1 MGQKPAKPPGPA
13 ARPKKPRKGS
23 KGYATAGQPPY
34 KPTEQ
39 TRKQVLMLVGIGI
52 REDEIAT
59 FIDPP
64 CSPNTLRKH
73 FRKELDKGLLQAKV
87 QTLGTL
93 HRLANGAPAQYYPAG
108 HPNAGQVMFP
118 AVQPDRACLMF
129 KCKTAYG
136 MRETIRI
143 GGDRDPGAKPIS
155 IKIED
160 LSDEQLAALEVHLLA
175 SEGVRLLAGEGAAP
189 EDS

>member
-13 ARPKKPRKGS
+13 AQAPAKPRKPRKGA
-23 KGYATAGQPPY
+23 KGYARPGQPAYRPS
-34 KPTEQ
+34 EQ
-39 TRKQVLMLVGIGI
+39 SRKQVLTLVGLGI
-52 REDEIAT
+52 REDEIAG

-64 CSPNTLRKH
+64 CSPTTLRKH
-73 FRKELDKGLLQAKV
+73 YRVELDKGLLQAKV

-108 HPNAGQVMFP
+108 HPNAGQVMYP
-118 AVQPDRACLMF
+118 AVTPDRACLIF
-129 KCKTAYG
+129 KCKVAYG

-143 GGDRDPGAKPIS
+143 GGDRDEGAKPIS

-160 LSDEQLAALEVHLLA
+160 LSDEQLDQLLH
-175 SEGVRLLAGEGAAP
+175 RLDGRDP
-189 EDS
+189 ESDQG